1 MKEEEVELEEL
12 TGRKKNEEVLVLCFY
27 LFLCDV

>member
-12 TGRKKNEEVLVLCFY
+12 TWRKKNEEVLVLCFFY
-27 LFLCDV
+27 LFL